1 MQYIDLLGVLNGENG
16 LDAFASRFFAVVDAS
31 QVEERESS
39 NYVDGRYFRGRVG
52 DVSFTVSLTDFAGN
66 EDLPFWV
73 HIKSD
78 IPDLEV
84 LVSMIDEII
93 RNKTMSAGFRFARML
108 NFGMRD
114 ESRLDY

>member
-1 MQYIDLLGVLNGENG
+1 MQYIDLLGALNGENG
-16 LDAFASRFFAVVDAS
+16 LDVFARQFLSVIDAS

-39 NYVDGRYFRGRVG
+39 NYADGRYFRGRVG
-52 DVSFTVSLTDFAGN
+52 DVSFTVALADFAGN

-78 IPDLEV
+78 APDLEA
-84 LVSMIDEII
+84 LVSMIDELI
-93 RNKTMSAGFRFARML
+93 RNKAIAAGFHFARML

-114 ESRLDY
+114 GRRLDY

>member
-1 MQYIDLLGVLNGENG
+1 MQYIDLLGALNGEND
-16 LDAFASRFFAVVDAS
+16 LEIFARQFLAVVDAS

-52 DVSFTVSLTDFAGN
+52 DASFTVSLADFEGN

-78 IPDLEV
+78 APDLET
-84 LVSMIDEII
+84 LASMIDEII
-93 RNKTMSAGFRFARML
+93 RNKAMSAGFHFARML

-114 ESRLDY
+114 ERRLDY